1 VKNAILQFIVALL
14 FILLSVLDYFWFFV
28 FHPFQLAIVVDLEE
42 KSANDRALLRKL
54 AIESEIENSNNNTL
68 RKSFGDPNR
77 NRISLNINQV

>member
-1 VKNAILQFIVALL
+1 LEFVVAVL
-14 FILLSVLDYFWFFV
+14 FIILSVLDYFWCFV

-54 AIESEIENSNNNTL
+54 AIESEIENSSNNNL

>member
-1 VKNAILQFIVALL
+1 VAVL
-14 FILLSVLDYFWFFV
+14 FIILSVLDYFWCFV

-54 AIESEIENSNNNTL
+54 AIESEIENSSNNNL